1 VQITR
6 GWAAAA
12 GTGTVEYFVPDL
24 SAVVGYQAW
33 WGLTAGSTQLQLF
46 SNWSDAGV
54 ADLLRADQTVAELD
68 GREYK
73 IVQTSTD
80 LIF

>member
-1 VQITR
+1 
-6 GWAAAA
+6 
-12 GTGTVEYFVPDL
+12 
-24 SAVVGYQAW
+24 
-33 WGLTAGSTQLQLF
+33 LTAGSTQLQLF

-73 IVQTSTD
+73 IVQTSTE
-80 LIF
+80 LVF